1 MNRFLHEIEFES
13 AYYNMKLNKGK
24 CEAIEMNKR
33 FNVKFWDGTEM
44 SKAEAVTYLGGS
56 HNESQFSCRGEQ
68 SH

>member
-44 SKAEAVTYLGGS
+44 SKAEAVTYLGGGKS
-56 HNESQFSCRGEQ
+56 L
-68 SH
+68 